1 MSISVPTLEQ
11 FVPSVELKVSTDN
24 PAVVG
29 TALRRGEPRV
39 RCKLSL
45 AFLFIC
51 LLLAS
56 STGIVQ
62 KANAEQNVGAPSPGL
77 ALYSPTNTTYT
88 SSVVNCSGVLTIP
101 MGEGGGLSYSIDG
114 MPEGSPPWQLN
125 PNYFC
130 GSVFYVEGSFQLP
143 PLPNGSH
150 CLNLTVED
158 GSSSWVVTVYF
169 TINSSQPI
177 LSMPALSPSP
187 TVNIS
192 GLSAALTP
200 STAPPLASDAN
211 KEVYSIPLL
220 AIAILCIVSVLL
232 LAAIISLRRK
242 HTHTKVESVNTLYG
256 ERG

>member
-1 MSISVPTLEQ
+1 
-11 FVPSVELKVSTDN
+11 
-24 PAVVG
+24 
-29 TALRRGEPRV
+29 V

-51 LLLAS
+51 LFLAS
-56 STGIVQ
+56 FTGIVQ

-114 MPEGSPPWQLN
+114 IPEGSPPWQLN
-125 PNYFC
+125 PNHFC

-169 TINSSQPI
+169 TINSTQPI
-177 LSMPALSPSP
+177 LPMPALSPSP
-187 TVNIS
+187 TVNTS

-200 STAPPLASDAN
+200 STAPSLASDAN
-211 KEVYSIPLL
+211 REAYSIPLL
-220 AIAILCIVSVLL
+220 ATAILCILSVLL

-242 HTHTKVESVNTLYG
+242 HTHINVESVKSLYRQG
-256 ERG
+256 